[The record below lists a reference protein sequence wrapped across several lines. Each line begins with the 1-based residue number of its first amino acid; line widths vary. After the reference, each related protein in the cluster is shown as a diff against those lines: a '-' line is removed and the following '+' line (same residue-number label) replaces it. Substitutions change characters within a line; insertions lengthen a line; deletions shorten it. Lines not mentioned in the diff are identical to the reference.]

1 MNFKSQSLIRTLGL
15 IWRRAGPARIYIA
28 LGVALLLGLA
38 VVGLVHLASS
48 RSRPSEKMLATEK
61 TTDVPAADPL
71 LSITEIGV
79 SEATGRKG
87 ERTVSVKIGV
97 APRRDAR
104 HGEVEIRVAFF
115 DVTPAG
121 EMRPTDAKVDY
132 EWLTPKRDWGDL
144 APKYL
149 VATYAQS
156 ALRRVAEEKLRYG
169 GFVVRVYFDTQLQ
182 AERSEP
188 RDLIATLRNRPS
200 SSAVAA
206 ASLSQRELQN
216 RPAPLFQPSPTPQQS
231 VANAI
236 ANVDVSPS
244 PVPVQANRSATPSA
258 APFASPVPDKPGFVY
273 SPYNPKYLIDVRGFP
288 PGTQVTDPNS
298 GKIFKVP

>member
-1 MNFKSQSLIRTLGL
+1 MTFKSHSLFRTAGL
-15 IWRRAGPARIYIA
+15 IWRRAGPVRIYLA
-28 LGVALLLGLA
+28 LGAALLVGLA
-38 VVGLVHLASS
+38 IVGLVHLASS
-48 RSRPSEKMLATEK
+48 RSPAAPKTAATEK
-61 TTDVPAADPL
+61 TKDVLAADPL

-79 SEATGRKG
+79 SEAAGRKG
-87 ERTVSVKIGV
+87 QRDVSVKIGV

-121 EMRPTDAKVDY
+121 EMRATDAQVDY
-132 EWLTPKRDWGDL
+132 QWLTPKRDWADP

-156 ALRRVAEEKLRYG
+156 APARVAGEKLRYG
-169 GFVVRVYFDTQLQ
+169 GFLVRVYFDGQLQ

-188 RDLIATLRNRPS
+188 RELIAALRNPPSPS
-200 SSAVAA
+200 SVAA
-206 ASLSQRELQN
+206 ASPSRPELQD
-216 RPAPLFQPSPTPQQS
+216 RDPPAAKLSPTPQQS
-231 VANAI
+231 IDNVI
-236 ANVDVSPS
+236 ANVEVSPS
-244 PVPVQANRSATPSA
+244 AIPLQANRSATPSGV
-258 APFASPVPDKPGFVY
+258 PFASPVPDKPGFVY
-273 SPYNPKYLIDVRGFP
+273 SPYDPKFLIDVRGFP

>member
-1 MNFKSQSLIRTLGL
+1 MNFRSHSLFRTLGL
-15 IWRRAGPARIYIA
+15 VWGRAGRARIYFGLA
-28 LGVALLLGLA
+28 VALLLGLA
-38 VVGLVHLASS
+38 VVGIVHLASS
-48 RSRPSEKMLATEK
+48 RSRAPKKTLATEK
-61 TTDVPAADPL
+61 ASDVPATDPL

-79 SEATGRKG
+79 SEAAGRKG
-87 ERTVSVKIGV
+87 QRNVSVKIGV
-97 APRRDAR
+97 APRRNAGR
-104 HGEVEIRVAFF
+104 GEVEIRVAFF
-115 DVTPAG
+115 DVTATG
-121 EMRPTDAKVDY
+121 EMRPTDAQVDY
-132 EWLTPKRDWGDL
+132 EWLTPKRDWADP

-156 ALRRVAEEKLRYG
+156 AAPRVTGEKLRYG
-169 GFVVRVYFDTQLQ
+169 GFVVRVYFDGQLQ

-188 RDLIATLRNRPS
+188 KDLIEALRNPPR

-206 ASLSQRELQN
+206 ASPSQPELQN
-216 RPAPLFQPSPTPQQS
+216 RRAPLAKPSPTPQHS
-231 VANAI
+231 VDNAI
-236 ANVDVSPS
+236 ANVEVSPS
-244 PVPVQANRSATPSA
+244 PVHVEANRSATPSE

>member
-1 MNFKSQSLIRTLGL
+1 MNAKSHSLFRTLGL
-15 IWRRAGPARIYIA
+15 VWRRAGPARIYLA
-28 LGVALLLGLA
+28 VGVAFLLGLA
-38 VVGLVHLASS
+38 VVGLLHLAST
-48 RSRPSEKMLATEK
+48 RSRGPEKLLATEK
-61 TTDVPAADPL
+61 RSNVPAADPL

-79 SEATGRKG
+79 SESSGRNG
-87 ERTVSVKIGV
+87 QRNVSAKIGV

-115 DVTPAG
+115 DVTPGG
-121 EMRPTDAKVDY
+121 EMRPTNARVDY
-132 EWLTPKRDWGDL
+132 EWLTPRRDWADL
-144 APKYL
+144 AAKYL

-156 ALRRVAEEKLRYG
+156 ESPRNGEKLRYG
-169 GFVVRVYFDTQLQ
+169 GFVVRVYFDGQLQ

-188 RDLIATLRNRPS
+188 RDLIATLRNSPK

-206 ASLSQRELQN
+206 ASPSRQEQQDR
-216 RPAPLFQPSPTPQQS
+216 RAPLAKPSPTPQES

-236 ANVDVSPS
+236 ANVEVSPS
-244 PVPVQANRSATPSA
+244 PVSVEANRTATSSA
-258 APFASPVPDKPGFVY
+258 APYASPVPDKPGFVY

-298 GKIFKVP
+298 GKIFRVP

>member
-1 MNFKSQSLIRTLGL
+1 MNFKSHSLFRALGL
-15 IWRRAGPARIYIA
+15 VWRRAGPARIYCA

-38 VVGLVHLASS
+38 VLGLVHLTSS
-48 RSRPSEKMLATEK
+48 RSSAPQKNVATEK
-61 TTDVPAADPL
+61 TSDVPAADPL

-79 SEATGRKG
+79 SEATGRSG
-87 ERTVSVKIGV
+87 QRNVSVKIGV

-115 DVTPAG
+115 DVTPTG
-121 EMRPTDAKVDY
+121 EMRPTDAQVGY

-149 VATYAQS
+149 VATYAPSPSPQ
-156 ALRRVAEEKLRYG
+156 VAGEKLRYG
-169 GFVVRVYFDTQLQ
+169 GFVVRVYFDGQVQ

-200 SSAVAA
+200 SSAAAA
-206 ASLSQRELQN
+206 ASPSQRELQD
-216 RPAPLFQPSPTPQQS
+216 RPSPPPQQS
-231 VANAI
+231 LAPQQPVDRAI
-236 ANVDVSPS
+236 ANVEVSPLAI
-244 PVPVQANRSATPSA
+244 PVQANRSATPSA
-258 APFASPVPDKPGFVY
+258 APFASPVPNKPGFVY

-298 GKIFKVP
+298 GKIFRVP

>member
-1 MNFKSQSLIRTLGL
+1 MNFKSHSLFRAVGL
-15 IWRRAGPARIYIA
+15 VWRRAGPARVYFA

-38 VVGLVHLASS
+38 VIGLGHLASS
-48 RSRPSEKMLATEK
+48 RSRAAPKIVATEK
-61 TTDVPAADPL
+61 TSDVPAADPL
-71 LSITEIGV
+71 LAITELGV
-79 SEATGRKG
+79 SEATGRNG
-87 ERTVSVKIGV
+87 QRNVSVKIGV

-121 EMRPTDAKVDY
+121 EMRPTDAQVDY
-132 EWLTPKRDWGDL
+132 KWLTPKRDWGDL

-156 ALRRVAEEKLRYG
+156 ASPRVAGEKLRYG
-169 GFVVRVYFDTQLQ
+169 GFIVRVYFDGQVQ

-188 RDLIATLRNRPS
+188 RDLIATLRSRPS

-206 ASLSQRELQN
+206 ASPSQSELQE
-216 RPAPLFQPSPTPQQS
+216 RRAPLPQESPTPRQP
-231 VANAI
+231 VDNAI
-236 ANVDVSPS
+236 ANVEVSPAA
-244 PVPVQANRSATPSA
+244 VPVNRSATPSA

-273 SPYNPKYLIDVRGFP
+273 SPYDPKFLIDVRGFP

-298 GKIFKVP
+298 GKIFRVP

>member
-1 MNFKSQSLIRTLGL
+1 MNFKSHSLFRALGL
-15 IWRRAGPARIYIA
+15 VWRRAGPARVYFA
-28 LGVALLLGLA
+28 LGVALLVGLA

-48 RSRPSEKMLATEK
+48 RSRAAPKIVATE
-61 TTDVPAADPL
+61 TTSDVPAADPL

-79 SEATGRKG
+79 SEATGRSG
-87 ERTVSVKIGV
+87 QRNVSVKIGV

-121 EMRPTDAKVDY
+121 EMRPTDAHVNY
-132 EWLTPKRDWGDL
+132 EWLTPRRDWGDL

-149 VATYAQS
+149 VATYAES
-156 ALRRVAEEKLRYG
+156 RSTRVAGEKLRYG
-169 GFVVRVYFDTQLQ
+169 GFIVRVYFDGQVQ

-188 RDLIATLRNRPS
+188 RDLIATLRNRPN

-206 ASLSQRELQN
+206 ASPSQREPKNQS
-216 RPAPLFQPSPTPQQS
+216 APLVQQSPTPQHS
-231 VANAI
+231 VDNAI
-236 ANVDVSPS
+236 ANVEVTPA